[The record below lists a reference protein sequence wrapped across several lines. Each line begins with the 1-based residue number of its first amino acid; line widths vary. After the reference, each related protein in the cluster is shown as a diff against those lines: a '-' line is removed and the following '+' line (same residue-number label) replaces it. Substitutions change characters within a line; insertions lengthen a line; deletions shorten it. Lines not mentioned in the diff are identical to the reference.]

1 MKKRAR
7 IFPLLLFL
15 LSACLP
21 TPRLTEIPP
30 ATSMFPTATPL
41 AETERATLII
51 GLDMGSGGAGFS
63 ATLYAQ
69 DVTSGK
75 NFHTFLSA
83 GMHGASTLPTSAP
96 VMLFVRAPA
105 TYVFFARLTN
115 APDEYHYG
123 ATTCGADGVCV
134 LQALKVEPGQ
144 TYHVT
149 INDSAA
155 LLPELEKPVSL
166 PWRLAP

>member
-1 MKKRAR
+1 MKSATPTL
-7 IFPLLLFL
+7 FFFALLI
-15 LSACLP
+15 SACLP
-21 TPRLTEIPP
+21 AARPTEIPP

-69 DVTSGK
+69 EVLRGE

-96 VMLFVRAPA
+96 VILFVRAPA

-123 ATTCGADGVCV
+123 ATRCDADGNCV
-134 LQALKVEPGQ
+134 LQALQVEPGHS
-144 TYHVT
+144 YHVT

-155 LLPELEKPVSL
+155 LLPELNQPVSL
-166 PWRLAP
+166 PWQLAP